1 MSTIIDKLNSL
12 FQIPFKNSVLVF
24 SLILFIILLAPLI
37 LRKLKIPG
45 IIGLIISG
53 VIIGPHAL
61 NIIEKNSAIDLF
73 STIGLLYI
81 MFIAGLDLN
90 LNEFSKYKYKSLTFG
105 FLTFIIPLAIG
116 FPVCYY
122 VLQYDFN
129 GSLLIASMFSTH
141 TLISYPI
148 INRLGIT
155 RNEAVA
161 ITVGGTIFT
170 DTAVLLL
177 LAFISVS
184 ATGLLDTAF
193 WVKMLISM
201 LVFLGISFYLI
212 PRIAA
217 WFFKKLESEKHSHFI
232 FVLSIVFFLAF
243 LAEVAGLEPIIGA
256 FIAGLVLNKLI
267 PHTSPL
273 MNRIEFVGTSL
284 FIPFF
289 LISVG
294 MIINIGVVFQSY
306 NTIVIAIILTVIA
319 IASKYIAAWLTTFVI
334 KYNKV
339 QRNLIFGLSS
349 SHAAATLAI
358 ILVGF
363 KLGIISEDVLNAV
376 IILILVTC
384 LVSSFVT
391 ENAGK
396 KLVLI
401 DKNLNNLPV
410 QSINQKILVPISNSS
425 SIERLL
431 DLAFLI
437 KEKKGR
443 FPVLTLKV
451 VNDDS
456 NTNLNLIEAKKIL
469 EKATIHAS
477 SYDEQIEVITTI
489 DQNIISGIKRIAKE
503 FSATDIIIGYNSK
516 SNISDFIF
524 GKRFNSFIENVS
536 QLILVS
542 NIINPTHQHTRLV
555 VICSQFSEI
564 EIGFN
569 YWNEI
574 VDRIA
579 NNLNVSKFYF
589 THNDTYNKIIEI
601 QNKNNNTTPS
611 KFKEFTD
618 LDDILIISKYILI
631 TDLVI
636 FIMPRKGCISYSVF
650 QSLIPQKM
658 SKYFSENS
666 SIFIH
671 PPIDSSQL
679 VQSFDN
685 EYGNGLIEKGVN
697 RITIGA
703 KNISKI
709 FKKESDSSE
718 I

>member
-1 MSTIIDKLNSL
+1 MTSIIDKLNSL

-53 VIIGPHAL
+53 VIIGPHAF

-105 FLTFIIPLAIG
+105 IFTFIIPLAIG

-122 VLQYDFN
+122 LLHYDFN

-177 LAFISVS
+177 LAVISVS
-184 ATGLLDTAF
+184 ATGIIDSAF

-201 LVFLGISFYLI
+201 IIFLGISFYLI
-212 PRIAA
+212 PKIAA

-306 NTIVIAIILTVIA
+306 NTIVIAIILTFIA
-319 IASKYIAAWLTTFVI
+319 ILSKYIAAWLTALTI
-334 KYNKV
+334 RYNKV

-363 KLGIISEDVLNAV
+363 KLGIIQEDVLNAV

-396 KLVLI
+396 KLVLF
-401 DKNLNNLPV
+401 DKNSNNLPV
-410 QSINQKILVPISNSS
+410 QTINQKILIPISNSS

-456 NTNLNLIEAKKIL
+456 HTNFNLIEAKKIL

-489 DQNIISGIKRIAKE
+489 DQNIIGGIKRVAKE
-503 FSATDIIIGYNSK
+503 YSATDIIIGYNSR

-536 QLILVS
+536 QLIMVS
-542 NIINPTHQHTRLV
+542 NIVNPTHQHTRLV
-555 VICSQFSEI
+555 IICSQFSEA

-589 THNDTYNKIIEI
+589 THNETYSKIVEI
-601 QNKNNNTTPS
+601 QNKNNKSTAS

-618 LDDILIISKYILI
+618 LDDILIISKDILI
-631 TDLVI
+631 TDLII

-685 EYGNGLIEKGVN
+685 DYDNGLIEKSVTQ
-697 RITIGA
+697 ITLGA

-709 FKKESDSSE
+709 FKKDSDKE